1 MSIYTLKFP
10 DDGNAGALRLD
21 FDAEDAAEALVSAH
35 RKASSLRGGRA
46 AELWQGAR
54 KLCTIRRASNGV
66 DEARRSSRFQ
76 TT

>member
-35 RKASSLRGGRA
+35 RQAGGLRSGRA

-54 KLCTIRRASNGV
+54 KLCTIRRAPNSS
-66 DEARRSSRFQ
+66 DEARRSTRFQ

>member
-35 RKASSLRGGRA
+35 RQAGSLRSGRA

-54 KLCTIRRASNGV
+54 KLCTIRHTSNSV
-66 DEARRSSRFQ
+66 DEARPSTRFQ